1 MSEREKNNP
10 DQETCLIGRNPV
22 LEALQRDEIRI
33 TKVYLQTGISG
44 SFGSQIR
51 KLALSRHIPVQ
62 FVPSVKLNRF
72 AGGLNHQ
79 GVVAFSTPVSYFDLD
94 EMLTRIAPTKDQVR
108 GQKPTLLLLDRIQDP
123 YNFGAILRS
132 AVAAGAAGV
141 IVPKQDMAPL
151 NAAALKASAGTA
163 ARIPIARVTKIQ
175 DVVYQLKERGYWI
188 AGASEAGRTSIWDM
202 DWDRPVVLIVGNE
215 GQGISQSLTES
226 CDFLVSIP
234 MVGPIESLNVS
245 VAAGIFLFVANRQKT
260 SIVHPRVGV
269 PSR

>member
-1 MSEREKNNP
+1 M
-10 DQETCLIGRNPV
+10 
-22 LEALQRDEIRI
+22 
-33 TKVYLQTGISG
+33 
-44 SFGSQIR
+44 
-51 KLALSRHIPVQ
+51 
-62 FVPSVKLNRF
+62 
-72 AGGLNHQ
+72 NHQ
-79 GVVAFSTPVSYFDLD
+79 GVIAFTAPFAYFNLD
-94 EMLTRIAPTKDQVR
+94 DMLAQIAPTLDQVQKR
-108 GQKPTLLLLDRIQDP
+108 KPTLLLLDRIQDP

-215 GQGISQSLTES
+215 GQGISQSLMES